1 MNNTGK
7 TIGALLAMGLLLVI
21 AWFGLARGPQDA
33 GYGGPVG
40 STASTTDDPGAMAV
54 HQEQQLWWSEVS
66 LSVSFITD
74 GLITTGNIP
83 AAIALLDALDRRVAV
98 QPLSPPVTAL
108 RRAIATDREVLMA
121 ARTADIAAASSLL
134 DRAMQATESL
144 RLVSS
149 PGAETKGTAT
159 QGAMKQTGE
168 TRWQDIV
175 TALQGRFTEVVR
187 IRRIEHPDAVFLTP
201 EQGVFVRERLRLRF
215 LSAKLALLS
224 RQQTVFSQDLVAA
237 ERILQQ
243 AFDPNDPNVSLQLAS
258 IANLKK
264 IASQLAPV
272 TLRELPKFVTG
283 LQETRRTP

>member
-7 TIGALLAMGLLLVI
+7 TIWALLAMSLLLAI
-21 AWFGLARGPQDA
+21 AWFGLARGPQNADHI
-33 GYGGPVG
+33 G
-40 STASTTDDPGAMAV
+40 SSGLTTDDPSVMGV
-54 HQEQQLWWSEVS
+54 NQEQQLWWSEVS

-74 GLITTGNIP
+74 GLVTTGNIP
-83 AAIALLDALDRRVAV
+83 AAIALLDSLDRRVAA
-98 QPLSPPVTAL
+98 QPGSPAVTAL
-108 RRAIATDREVLMA
+108 RRAIATDREILMV
-121 ARTADIAAASSLL
+121 ARTGDIAAAASLL

-149 PGAETKGTAT
+149 PGAETSGAVK
-159 QGAMKQTGE
+159 QGALKPIGE
-168 TRWQDIV
+168 TTWQEIV
-175 TALQGRFTEVVR
+175 SALQSRFTEVVR

-224 RQQTVFSQDLVAA
+224 RQEAVFTQDLVAA

-272 TLRELPKFVTG
+272 TLRELPKFVMT
-283 LQETRRTP
+283 LKETRRTP